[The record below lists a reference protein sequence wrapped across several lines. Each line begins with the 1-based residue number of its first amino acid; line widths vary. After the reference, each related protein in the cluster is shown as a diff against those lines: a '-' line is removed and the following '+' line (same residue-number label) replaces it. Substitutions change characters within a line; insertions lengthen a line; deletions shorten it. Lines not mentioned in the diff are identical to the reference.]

1 MNKIFIIILIVIIIC
16 LLMILLDKIS
26 SIYIKENFKTTTQ
39 TQNGK
44 CFIDSDD
51 LKFLRDTINSDLKSN
66 IEEGSTII
74 DKSTIM
80 NKCIEIINTNFTNL
94 QGCSNNEKYKLC
106 KDVIIDN
113 FKLDN
118 HITTLQVVDIDN
130 NDIRGKVDEVLSL
143 HDNEINN
150 LVINDKIR
158 GLEEASE
165 LNDVINKYNVA
176 KKILLNQIHDINLYK
191 DRNNNAITKILNN
204 ESTKTDLN
212 IKRDII
218 YNKKKQIE
226 NLVDLINKSDN
237 NDNSIHK
244 IKNKFNNYIIL
255 DTKVVLRYYDITNN
269 MLLSLDEVRQYRD
282 EGKGNHT
289 KQYYNKNDYYKL
301 LMNDTI
307 LLYEPINRSDN
318 KPCLEY
324 GSLTNNCI
332 DWPQN
337 MCNSYNP
344 SHNCWYKALTN
355 GNNNFNEKIQEI
367 REDET
372 QNNQFSTMEYIP
384 ELYKQGGYFN
394 LVNLTSAIYKT
405 IFNDEKNNTEES
417 YIIVPANEDFN
428 NITKIV
434 GTNANSNLVI
444 IDIKPYTQLSGIP
457 DYYIWNKI

>member
-165 LNDVINKYNVA
+165 
-176 KKILLNQIHDINLYK
+176 
-191 DRNNNAITKILNN
+191 
-204 ESTKTDLN
+204 
-212 IKRDII
+212 
-218 YNKKKQIE
+218 
-226 NLVDLINKSDN
+226 
-237 NDNSIHK
+237 
-244 IKNKFNNYIIL
+244 
-255 DTKVVLRYYDITNN
+255 
-269 MLLSLDEVRQYRD
+269 
-282 EGKGNHT
+282 
-289 KQYYNKNDYYKL
+289 
-301 LMNDTI
+301 
-307 LLYEPINRSDN
+307 
-318 KPCLEY
+318 
-324 GSLTNNCI
+324 
-332 DWPQN
+332 
-337 MCNSYNP
+337 
-344 SHNCWYKALTN
+344 
-355 GNNNFNEKIQEI
+355 
-367 REDET
+367 
-372 QNNQFSTMEYIP
+372 
-384 ELYKQGGYFN
+384 
-394 LVNLTSAIYKT
+394 
-405 IFNDEKNNTEES
+405 
-417 YIIVPANEDFN
+417 
-428 NITKIV
+428 
-434 GTNANSNLVI
+434 
-444 IDIKPYTQLSGIP
+444 
-457 DYYIWNKI
+457 

>member
-1 MNKIFIIILIVIIIC
+1 
-16 LLMILLDKIS
+16 
-26 SIYIKENFKTTTQ
+26 
-39 TQNGK
+39 
-44 CFIDSDD
+44 
-51 LKFLRDTINSDLKSN
+51 
-66 IEEGSTII
+66 
-74 DKSTIM
+74 
-80 NKCIEIINTNFTNL
+80 
-94 QGCSNNEKYKLC
+94 
-106 KDVIIDN
+106 
-113 FKLDN
+113 
-118 HITTLQVVDIDN
+118 
-130 NDIRGKVDEVLSL
+130 
-143 HDNEINN
+143 
-150 LVINDKIR
+150 
-158 GLEEASE
+158 
-165 LNDVINKYNVA
+165 
-176 KKILLNQIHDINLYK
+176 
-191 DRNNNAITKILNN
+191 
-204 ESTKTDLN
+204 
-212 IKRDII
+212 
-218 YNKKKQIE
+218 
-226 NLVDLINKSDN
+226 
-237 NDNSIHK
+237 
-244 IKNKFNNYIIL
+244 
-255 DTKVVLRYYDITNN
+255 